1 MTWGLRDGRSPV
13 RGSATLH
20 SLHTGV
26 RISRI
31 FAPYSAVPSHGRV
44 LPVLTSAAAL
54 PGAGAVLRVVRGAA
68 GRRLVQVA
76 LLVGGLFVLGVL
88 CGERASAAEGTP
100 TSSLLPTAVTAIT
113 GTAGH
118 ALPPVGAHV
127 VAPVARDVAEPVTG
141 RAVRSTTERVARP
154 VTERAVQPVTEQ
166 VARPVTEDVVQPV
179 VDPVLRPVTEHV
191 ARPVT
196 EHVVQPAAEHV
207 LRPVVEDVVRP
218 VTDSVVL
225 PVAEG
230 VVVPVG
236 DLVESVTEGL
246 AGATSLPGIPGLPEV
261 PELPGWTTLPVE
273 TPPVDAT
280 PLEPGRAGAERPG
293 STVDVDGGRNGE
305 PASRSASV
313 AYGPNAVAG
322 GAPASGAV
330 AAVTAPHR
338 HVGVGGSAVVRVPAQ
353 QNPGGLPTGSLGW
366 HSAVDNGGPRHAESY
381 AVASP
386 DPAPASLVPGAPAT
400 DAADGT
406 RDRHRDI
413 PEFPG

>member
-1 MTWGLRDGRSPV
+1 
-13 RGSATLH
+13 
-20 SLHTGV
+20 
-26 RISRI
+26 
-31 FAPYSAVPSHGRV
+31 
-44 LPVLTSAAAL
+44 LTSAAAL

-118 ALPPVGAHV
+118 TLPPVGAHV
-127 VAPVARDVAEPVTG
+127 VEPVMPVARHLTEPVTPVAPHVAEPV
-141 RAVRSTTERVARP
+141 TERVARP
-154 VTERAVQPVTEQ
+154 TTERVVRPLAERAVRPVTERVV
-166 VARPVTEDVVQPV
+166 RPVAEDVVQPV
-179 VDPVLRPVTEHV
+179 VDPVLRPVTERVVRPV
-191 ARPVT
+191 AEDVVQPVVDPVLRPVT
-196 EHVVQPAAEHV
+196 ERVV
-207 LRPVVEDVVRP
+207 RPVVEDVVRP

-225 PVAEG
+225 PVAED

-246 AGATSLPGIPGLPEV
+246 AGATSQLPPVSGVPSLPGIPGLPEV

-273 TPPVDAT
+273 TPSVEVT
-280 PLEPGRAGAERPG
+280 PREPGRAEAERSG
-293 STVDVDGGRNGE
+293 STVDADGGRDGE
-305 PASRSASV
+305 RDSRAASV
-313 AYGPNAVAG
+313 AYGPHAVAG
-322 GAPASGAV
+322 GAVS
-330 AAVTAPHR
+330 AVTAPHR
-338 HVGVGGSAVVRVPAQ
+338 HVGVGGSPALRVPARQ
-353 QNPGGLPTGSLGW
+353 HPGGLPTGSLGR
-366 HSAVDNGGPRHAESY
+366 HSAVDNGGPRHAEPY

-386 DPAPASLVPGAPAT
+386 DPAPLSLVPGAPAA
-400 DAADGT
+400 DAADGS

>member
-1 MTWGLRDGRSPV
+1 M
-13 RGSATLH
+13 
-20 SLHTGV
+20 
-26 RISRI
+26 
-31 FAPYSAVPSHGRV
+31 
-44 LPVLTSAAAL
+44 TSAAAL

-127 VAPVARDVAEPVTG
+127 VAPVAPVARDVVEPVTG
-141 RAVRSTTERVARP
+141 RAVRPVTERVARPVTERVARP

-246 AGATSLPGIPGLPEV
+246 AGAASQLPPVSGVPSLPGIPG
-261 PELPGWTTLPVE
+261 LPGWTTLPVE

-293 STVDVDGGRNGE
+293 STVDGDGGRNGE

-322 GAPASGAV
+322 GAPAGGAV
-330 AAVTAPHR
+330 AVTAPHR

>member
-1 MTWGLRDGRSPV
+1 M
-13 RGSATLH
+13 
-20 SLHTGV
+20 
-26 RISRI
+26 
-31 FAPYSAVPSHGRV
+31 
-44 LPVLTSAAAL
+44 TSAAAL

-127 VAPVARDVAEPVTG
+127 VAPVARDVVEPVTG

-154 VTERAVQPVTEQ
+154 VTERAVRPVTEQ
-166 VARPVTEDVVQPV
+166 VARPVTEDVMQPV
-179 VDPVLRPVTEHV
+179 VEPVLRPVTEHV

-196 EHVVQPAAEHV
+196 EHVVQLAAEQV

-230 VVVPVG
+230 
-236 DLVESVTEGL
+236 L
-246 AGATSLPGIPGLPEV
+246 AGATSQLPPVSGVPSLPGIPG
-261 PELPGWTTLPVE
+261 LPGWTTLPVE

-293 STVDVDGGRNGE
+293 STVDGDGGRNGE

-322 GAPASGAV
+322 GAPAGGAV
-330 AAVTAPHR
+330 AVTAPHR

-353 QNPGGLPTGSLGW
+353 QNPGGLPTGSLGR